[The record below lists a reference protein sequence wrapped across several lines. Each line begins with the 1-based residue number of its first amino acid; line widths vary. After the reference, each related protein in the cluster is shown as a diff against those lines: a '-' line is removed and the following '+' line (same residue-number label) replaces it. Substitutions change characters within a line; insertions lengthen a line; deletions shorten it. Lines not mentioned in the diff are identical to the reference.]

1 MLSQTSRQEIVRRIQ
16 SKIGF
21 AVDEANLT
29 PATRQAITNLAT
41 MQRHLLVITELLR
54 GEDSRVERSA
64 VLRIASK
71 IGRDS
76 EKEERAGHA
85 DEISKLQLEV
95 DAKVLELADRILKEI
110 NAWQAGQPPPD
121 HGGSLELA
129 QLKCPACGAALPL
142 PTGRFVECQFCSATL
157 TIQDVSS
164 QMKTMIQGI

>member
-1 MLSQTSRQEIVRRIQ
+1 MLSQTSRQEILRKIR

-54 GEDSRVERSA
+54 GEDSRIERSA
-64 VLRIASK
+64 LLRFASK

-76 EKEERAGHA
+76 EKKERAVHA
-85 DEISKLQLEV
+85 EEISKLQLEV
-95 DAKVLELADRILKEI
+95 DAKVSELADRILKELD
-110 NAWQAGQPPPD
+110 ARQAGQPPPE
-121 HGGSLELA
+121 HGGSLELE
-129 QLKCPACGAALPL
+129 QLKCPTCGAALPL
-142 PTGRFVECQFCSATL
+142 PVDRIVKCQFCGAAL

-164 QMKTMIQGI
+164 QMKAMIQGI